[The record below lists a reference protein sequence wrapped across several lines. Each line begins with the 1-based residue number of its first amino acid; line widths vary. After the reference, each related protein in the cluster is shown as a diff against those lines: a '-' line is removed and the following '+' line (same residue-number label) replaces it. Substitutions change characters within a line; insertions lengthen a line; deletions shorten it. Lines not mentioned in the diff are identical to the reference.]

1 MIKKL
6 RRKFIIIAM
15 ISIVT
20 VLFLILGII
29 NIANYNSVNVR
40 ADNTLSI
47 LIDNG
52 GKFPKEDK
60 VMGEPKP
67 LPNGISPE
75 APFET
80 RYFSVFLDKGG
91 KVYGVDTGYIAA
103 VSTEKALELA
113 EKAYSSGKRTGFY
126 DDYKYTSVEYKEGS
140 LIVFLDCGRSLGTFR
155 TFLTISVFVS
165 IIGIALVY
173 ILVFVLS
180 KIAVRPMLE
189 SYEKQKRFITDA
201 SHEIKTP
208 LTIIGANTEVMEME
222 NGETKWTLSTKEQ
235 INRLT
240 ELTNYLIALSRMDE
254 GEGQRLKTDF
264 SLSNAIL
271 EVAEPFMSL
280 AKIENKLIDMEIE
293 RDISY
298 WGDEKAIRQLVSI
311 LLDNA
316 IKYSDKGGSIK
327 VVLRRNGRR
336 NELSIYNSV
345 EYIIP
350 GDHIEFFDRFYRG
363 DASRNSSS
371 KGYGIGLSLAKSII
385 ESHKGKITARS
396 EDEKSLIVLVT
407 L

>member
-29 NIANYNSVNVR
+29 NIANYNSVNIR

-60 VMGEPKP
+60 VMGEPRP

-80 RYFSVFLDKGG
+80 RYFSVFLDMGG
-91 KVYGVDTGYIAA
+91 RVYGVDTGCIAA

-126 DDYKYTSVEYKEGS
+126 DDYKYINVEYQEGT

-155 TFLTISVFVS
+155 SFLGISVLVS

-180 KIAVRPMLE
+180 NIAVKPIAE
-189 SYEKQKRFITDA
+189 SYKKQKRFITDA

-222 NGETKWTLSTKEQ
+222 DGETKWTLSTKEQ

-240 ELTNYLIALSRMDE
+240 ELTNYLIALTRMDE
-254 GEGQRLKTDF
+254 GEVQRLKTDF
-264 SLSNAIL
+264 SLSNAII

-280 AKIENKLIDMEIE
+280 AKIENKLIDMEKIGRASCRE
-293 RDISY
+293 R
-298 WGDEKAIRQLVSI
+298 V
-311 LLDNA
+311 
-316 IKYSDKGGSIK
+316 
-327 VVLRRNGRR
+327 
-336 NELSIYNSV
+336 
-345 EYIIP
+345 
-350 GDHIEFFDRFYRG
+350 
-363 DASRNSSS
+363 
-371 KGYGIGLSLAKSII
+371 
-385 ESHKGKITARS
+385 
-396 EDEKSLIVLVT
+396 
-407 L
+407 